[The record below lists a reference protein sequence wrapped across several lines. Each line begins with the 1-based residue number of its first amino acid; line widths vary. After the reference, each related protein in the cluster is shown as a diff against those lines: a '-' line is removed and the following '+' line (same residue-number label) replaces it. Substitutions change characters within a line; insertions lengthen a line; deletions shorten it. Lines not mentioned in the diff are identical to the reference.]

1 MARPSSTD
9 GTMTAV
15 IGPALAECPVS
26 VPVPPADRASRTSEP
41 AITPTHQDS
50 APPRRSRRTRRDSTS
65 TSATPEASTGC
76 TTLTGSNVKTMTWQA
91 RPVSISPNPASQ
103 AGLASRLPT
112 TWATRRSSSAGI
124 RPRARFSRI
133 RPVL

>member
-1 MARPSSTD
+1 
-9 GTMTAV
+9 V
-15 IGPALAECPVS
+15 
-26 VPVPPADRASRTSEP
+26 VPGFLISA
-41 AITPTHQDS
+41 THQDS
-50 APPRRSRRTRRDSTS
+50 AAPRRSRSTSRDRIS

-91 RPVSISPNPASQ
+91 RPASISANPASQ

-112 TWATRRSSSAGI
+112 RRATRRTSRAGI

-133 RPVL
+133 SPVL